1 MVSRRALV
9 VVAAAAL
16 PALAVATAPV
26 AAEEMAD
33 FDAAVLSGTAS
44 APGVLLVGGPPGIFT
59 FNSSLCVMASASG
72 PGGDAG
78 EPSPDVEVVPDSS
91 CSATATGSYINDV
104 CGTGLVFGTG
114 SLSEGASSDTYT
126 VTEFSIMFV
135 SGVGVLSGVVTES
148 DADGGGTAG
157 AQPLYGTVLLE
168 PQVLV
173 DPSHCAD
180 QFTAYVALETTA

>member
-1 MVSRRALV
+1 MVGRRALV

-16 PALAVATAPV
+16 PALAAATAPV

-33 FDAAVLSGTAS
+33 LDAAVLSGTAS
-44 APGVLLVGGPPGIFT
+44 APGVLVVGGPPGIFT
-59 FNSSLCVMASASG
+59 FNSSVCVMASASG
-72 PGGDAG
+72 PGGEAG
-78 EPSPDVEVVPDSS
+78 ESSPDVEAPDLS
-91 CSATATGSYINDV
+91 CSATATGSYFNVV

-126 VTEFSIMFV
+126 VTEFSIVFV

-168 PQVLV
+168 PQVLL
-173 DPSHCAD
+173 DTSHCAD
-180 QFTAYVALETTA
+180 QFTANVVLETTA